1 MSDGGKGDT
10 QRPTDAKAFGEN
22 LEKVFGVKVPWY
34 VRRDREQQQQQQK
47 GQTNDD
53 TSTRNL

>member
-1 MSDGGKGDT
+1 MGDGGKGDT

-34 VRRDREQQQQQQK
+34 IKRDQREQEAKQQQQK
-47 GQTNDD
+47 EQQ
-53 TSTRNL
+53 S